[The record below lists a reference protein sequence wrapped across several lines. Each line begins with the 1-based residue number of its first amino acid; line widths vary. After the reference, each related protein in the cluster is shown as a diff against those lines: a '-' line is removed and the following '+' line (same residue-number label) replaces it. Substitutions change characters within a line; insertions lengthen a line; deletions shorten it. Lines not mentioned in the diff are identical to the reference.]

1 MQTSV
6 MNTEETKLNVRPIKF
21 VLWLIIVASI
31 MLFAAFTSGFIVRK
45 AEGNWTEYNL
55 PSLFILS
62 TVIIVASSGTMQW
75 AYLSGKKL
83 NFEKQKLALWLTIA
97 LGVAFLVCQ
106 WLSWQQMIANK
117 VYFVGNPSG
126 SFLYVISGMHGAH
139 ILVGIA
145 VLAAPLIGVY
155 RNIAQVKNML
165 RLELASI
172 FWHFLDILWIYLY
185 VFLLLNH

>member
-1 MQTSV
+1 MKDIV
-6 MNTEETKLNVRPIKF
+6 MNTEETKLNIRPVKF
-21 VLWLIIVASI
+21 VMWLFIVASI
-31 MLFAAFTSGFIVRK
+31 MLFAAFTSSYIVRR
-45 AEGNWTEYNL
+45 AEGNWVEFEL
-55 PSLFILS
+55 PSLFVLS
-62 TVIIVASSGTMQW
+62 TVLIIASSATMHW

-83 NFEKQKLALWLTIA
+83 NFEKQKLGLWLTIA
-97 LGVAFLVCQ
+97 LGIAFLVCQ
-106 WLSWQQMIANK
+106 LLSWQQLVAEK

-126 SFLYVISGMHGAH
+126 SFLYVISGLHGVH
-139 ILVGIA
+139 IIAGIA
-145 VLAAPLIGVY
+145 VLLAPLIGIY